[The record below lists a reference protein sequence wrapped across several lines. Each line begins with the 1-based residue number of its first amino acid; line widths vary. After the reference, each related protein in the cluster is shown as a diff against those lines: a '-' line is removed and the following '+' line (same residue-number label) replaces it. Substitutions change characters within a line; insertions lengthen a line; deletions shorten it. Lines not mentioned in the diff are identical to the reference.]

1 MVEKLF
7 NPKNVW
13 WVTATYTGLAQKQVN
28 AAVAGVF
35 RFASYHVER
44 KGSFKLGSMLKMK
57 LKETPSTPERRGLNP
72 FTKKECV
79 FKAKPA
85 WKTVKLRPL
94 TKLNKLVNR

>member
-1 MVEKLF
+1 M
-7 NPKNVW
+7 
-13 WVTATYTGLAQKQVN
+13 YTGLTQTQVK
-28 AAVAGVF
+28 AAVEGVF

-57 LKETPSTPERRGLNP
+57 LKETPSTPESIGLNP

-85 WKTVKLRPL
+85 WKTVKLTPL
-94 TKLNKLVNR
+94 TKLKNLVNR